1 MKFSLRCWFLS
12 TAFLL
17 VFIMTLL
24 FTYSHHS
31 MAYLDLG
38 GLNGLHRVKLVPSYA
53 GMQRLSKE
61 GLLVKSCACH
71 RCAMESSDTTW
82 FDSRFDG
89 NISPVWTKE
98 NMDLPLEVQRWWMV
112 SPAVS
117 LPRQKQLLSS
127 CRKGEPM
134 PPAWVKSSQELCW
147 AVLQIIPKSFGPA
160 LWQKHGQTLFRY
172 LSCVMLSCLSVPPLH
187 PQSFDTHTPC
197 VHNSP

>member
-1 MKFSLRCWFLS
+1 MEVLVLCASVPEDHLWGCLAGLWDFHGSEGVVQWSPTLDQPCSPFPFSIGCSCVEGAFSSASAMKFSLRFWFLS

-17 VFIMTLL
+17 VFIMSLL

-31 MAYLDLG
+31 IAYLDLG

-71 RCAMESSDTTW
+71 RCTMESSDTAW

-98 NMDLPLEVQRWWMV
+98 NVDLPLDVQRWWMV
-112 SPAVS
+112 SPVGS
-117 LPRQKQLLSS
+117 LPRQKQLLNS
-127 CRKGEPM
+127 CT
-134 PPAWVKSSQELCW
+134 Q
-147 AVLQIIPKSFGPA
+147 
-160 LWQKHGQTLFRY
+160 
-172 LSCVMLSCLSVPPLH
+172 
-187 PQSFDTHTPC
+187 THTA
-197 VHNSP
+197 SSF